1 MPRRSIRCRGRVF
14 LRPPSG
20 AAAGRAQP
28 ALGLDGRKSGPL
40 ALPFP
45 GEDVAAALRRRGS
58 EQRAAGR
65 ALPAVRHFFW
75 SGAVLRPWFFTS
87 RETRITAFPRA
98 PAGEWRETR
107 ASFPPPARGSFL
119 LGGVEA
125 PLAPVSALDLGAGRQ
140 QHHPLASSAASL
152 GGRRNL
158 DAARRYGV
166 GSVCR
171 GGVGGSK
178 RVRPAF
184 VQRGKVARRRH
195 PYTEAGSAA
204 LAKSDRCRP
213 QRL

>member
-1 MPRRSIRCRGRVF
+1 MPQRSIRCRGRVF
-14 LRPPSG
+14 LAPPSG

-28 ALGLDGRKSGPL
+28 ARGLDGRKSGPV

-45 GEDVAAALRRRGS
+45 GEDVAAALRRRVS

-75 SGAVLRPWFFTS
+75 SGAVLRPWFS
-87 RETRITAFPRA
+87 RVAR
-98 PAGEWRETR
+98 R
-107 ASFPPPARGSFL
+107 ASRPFRVLRPASGEKRGPVFPPPARGSFL
-119 LGGVEA
+119 LGGVET

-140 QHHPLASSAASL
+140 QHHPLGSSAASL
-152 GGRRNL
+152 GRRRNL